1 MKGTKVQAEDLLLNI
16 TGGSIGRC
24 CVVPK
29 DFDTGNINQ
38 HVAIIRP
45 VHTYI
50 GCYLHHVICSPYFQN
65 MIIEVQTGAGREG
78 LPKNKMDK
86 ILIALPPEKEQK
98 ILNEKVETLKQKCV
112 ILEKEMKTSE
122 ANAQILMQAV
132 LKEAFEGKKEE
143 VVI

>member
-1 MKGTKVQAEDLLLNI
+1 
-16 TGGSIGRC
+16 
-24 CVVPK
+24 VPK

>member
-38 HVAIIRP
+38 HVAIIRL
-45 VHTYI
+45 VHSYI
-50 GCYLHHVICSPYFQN
+50 GYYLHHVICSPYFQN
-65 MIIEVQTGAGREG
+65 MIIELQTGAGREG

-112 ILEKEMKTSE
+112 VLDKEIKTSE

-132 LKEAFEGKKEE
+132 LKEAFEGKK
-143 VVI
+143 